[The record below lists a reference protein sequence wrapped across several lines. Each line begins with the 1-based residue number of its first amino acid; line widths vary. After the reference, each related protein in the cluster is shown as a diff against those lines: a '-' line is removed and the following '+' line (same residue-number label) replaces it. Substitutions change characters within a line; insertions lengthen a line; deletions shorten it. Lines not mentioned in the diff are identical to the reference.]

1 MLIECEE
8 CRGREHGCGEC
19 VVSALLESALR
30 DETADQGPEQVVAYV
45 SDGIVEERVP
55 LDARER
61 RALALLAD
69 LGLVAPLRR
78 GRIPRAS

>member
-1 MLIECEE
+1 M
-8 CRGREHGCGEC
+8 
-19 VVSALLESALR
+19 SALLEESP
-30 DETADQGPEQVVAYV
+30 DQAPEQVVAYV

-55 LDARER
+55 LDALER
-61 RALALLAD
+61 RALLLLAE